1 MTTNYVKTILKNA
14 LKKLFLSIH
23 FFKLFC
29 FRQNPKRV
37 SSVSSR
43 DHRHRHPHPHRR
55 RNDPSRPP
63 PPSQFSSPDAGEG
76 PRLPH
81 RNLPHPPDDENE
93 ALLLLWLLGEANR
106 SPNNGMRFAVVG
118 GVVVIVEIV
127 RLVDETKATFGNQSS
142 GAYPVVSAS
151 RRRG

>member
-1 MTTNYVKTILKNA
+1 MTTSLPFHHRHGSDPHEARHNNFKKCIDKKNCFCEFI
-14 LKKLFLSIH
+14 FLNCSTQRV
-23 FFKLFC
+23 
-29 FRQNPKRV
+29 RQNPKRV

-106 SPNNGMRFAVVG
+106 SPNNGMRFGCPATPLLVVLLLLS
-118 GVVVIVEIV
+118 
-127 RLVDETKATFGNQSS
+127 RSS
-142 GAYPVVSAS
+142 VS
-151 RRRG
+151 